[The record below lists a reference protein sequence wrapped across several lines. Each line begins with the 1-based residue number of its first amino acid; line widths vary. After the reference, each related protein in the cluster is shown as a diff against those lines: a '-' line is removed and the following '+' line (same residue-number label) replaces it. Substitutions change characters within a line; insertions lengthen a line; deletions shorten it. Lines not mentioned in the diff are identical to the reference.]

1 MTTKPADVETPERK
15 GLAAKTNTKKSWPLW
30 KKLTLIGAALVI
42 ITGLAVGL
50 GVGLTRGKG
59 GDSNDNDNGASD
71 TNTSDDHDSA
81 LKARGKIWQPKVGS
95 PWQIV
100 LLKPI
105 KLNDDGTA
113 DDLEPNVGIYDL
125 DLYDNDAETFAALR
139 KAGKKIICYFSA
151 GSWENW
157 RDDKNQFK
165 KSDLGKTLDGWPDEK
180 WLNLRSQ
187 NVRNIMKKRIKLAAQ
202 KGCDAIDPDN
212 VDGYQNDNGL
222 KLTEE
227 DSISYIKF
235 LSKEAAKYNMSTGL
249 KNAGDIIT
257 SVLPYVAF
265 SVNEQ
270 CIQYNECETFA
281 AFIKAK
287 KPVFNIEYPKGAPKV
302 KDADRQRICSQS
314 GKAKGSKDF
323 SKVIKKMNLD
333 GWVMYCPNDTYTTAT
348 ED

>member
-59 GDSNDNDNGASD
+59 GDNNDNDNGASD

-212 VDGYQNDNGL
+212 VDGYVSLLPSQREPTN
-222 KLTEE
+222 TA
-227 DSISYIKF
+227 I
-235 LSKEAAKYNMSTGL
+235 AK
-249 KNAGDIIT
+249 
-257 SVLPYVAF
+257 
-265 SVNEQ
+265 
-270 CIQYNECETFA
+270 
-281 AFIKAK
+281 
-287 KPVFNIEYPKGAPKV
+287 
-302 KDADRQRICSQS
+302 RQRPQAHRRRLHIVYQ
-314 GKAKGSKDF
+314 
-323 SKVIKKMNLD
+323 VPL
-333 GWVMYCPNDTYTTAT
+333 
-348 ED
+348 